1 MQGPVARIMARA
13 VARVT
18 CLWLS
23 FQVSMP
29 LPSFLGKNDMGTGW
43 GGSRPAEA
51 SKGRG
56 DIAGASRGW
65 FQTSGPGP
73 GKGILLSI

>member
-1 MQGPVARIMARA
+1 
-13 VARVT
+13 
-18 CLWLS
+18 
-23 FQVSMP
+23 MP

-65 FQTSGPGP
+65 FQTLGPGP